1 MIRVDK
7 LKGIIVENGLTQK
20 KVAEMIGITPKTF
33 YDKMSKCVFRSDE
46 IEIMI
51 KELHIDDPM
60 NVFFDIK

>member
-33 YDKMSKCVFRSDE
+33 YDKMSKGVFRSDE